1 MKDREKMQ
9 ALLDGHTLRSGTTL
23 FRLSEGGV
31 LLRMEPG
38 DECWEDHGD
47 FSALHI
53 TDDIVIADGFT
64 LTFSEAMGK
73 VAAGETVTSL
83 YDCSVSYCIV
93 TGEMVEITREGGCY
107 PVEHIPEEAMDAL
120 WSVVEVSE

>member
-31 LLRMEPG
+31 LLSKEFG

-47 FSALHI
+47 FSALYK
-53 TDDIVIADGFT
+53 TDDIVVADGFT

-83 YDCSVSYCIV
+83 YDSRVSYCIV
-93 TGEMVEITREGGCY
+93 TGELVEISREGWCY
-107 PVEHIPEEAMDAL
+107 PVEYIPEEAMDAL

>member
-31 LLRMEPG
+31 LLRLEPG

-47 FSALHI
+47 FSAI
-53 TDDIVIADGFT
+53 YVTDDIVIADGFT

-83 YDCSVSYCIV
+83 YDCRVSYCID
-93 TGEMVEITREGGCY
+93 TGKLVEIFRDSLCC
-107 PVEHIPEEAMDAL
+107 PVEHIPEEAMDAV

>member
-31 LLRMEPG
+31 LLRLEPG

-83 YDCSVSYCIV
+83 YDCSISYCIV
-93 TGEMVEITREGGCY
+93 RSRSPRRAGAT
-107 PVEHIPEEAMDAL
+107 P
-120 WSVVEVSE
+120 WSTSRKRPWTPSGP